1 MPYSISI
8 DADKRLAVFTFSGQV
23 STSQAKQ
30 AFLDYV
36 AMDGFDPSYVM
47 FSDARR
53 VTHIDAHFFDIFS
66 NVQGL
71 SAPLKRFERGAL
83 SVVLVSDQMVFGMS
97 RMLEQIL
104 GLFSGIKMRVTDCEA
119 HALELCGQAALPLEA
134 LDTAKG
140 APHLRARPTSVQ

>member
-8 DADKRLAVFTFSGQV
+8 DADKRLGFFTFSGQV

-71 SAPLKRFERGAL
+71 AAPLKRFERDAL
-83 SVVLVSDQMVFGMS
+83 SVVLVSDDLVFGMT
-97 RMLEQIL
+97 RMLEQVL
-104 GLFSGIKMRVTDCEA
+104 ELLSGIKMRVTRSET
-119 HALELCGQAALPLEA
+119 HALHLCGLSNVA
-134 LDTAKG
+134 LDAI
-140 APHLRARPTSVQ
+140 TSVGTLQNT

>member
-8 DADKRLAVFTFSGQV
+8 DANKRLGFFTFSGQV

-71 SAPLKRFERGAL
+71 AAPLKRFERGAL
-83 SVVLVSDQMVFGMS
+83 SVVLVSDDLVFGMT
-97 RMLEQIL
+97 RMLEQVL
-104 GLFSGIKMRVTDCEA
+104 ELLSGIKMRVTRSETD
-119 HALELCGQAALPLEA
+119 ALHLCGLSNVA
-134 LDTAKG
+134 LDAI
-140 APHLRARPTSVQ
+140 TSVGTLQNT